1 MPTKT
6 FLNLSED
13 KRNKI
18 IEASIREFSET
29 PYEKTSINKI
39 IKYAGISRG
48 SFYMYFEDKYDLTMY
63 LLDLTKHHIT
73 EESRKVNQAV
83 SGNLINFV
91 LGIHNVFFDYY
102 QKAEYRN
109 FIKNIMIYFQGRP
122 ESELKVMKGHLPINE
137 DIKSIYKLINKE
149 QFRDQSEEFIMNTI
163 ELSLMMLRNV
173 MYKSFMLDLNKE
185 ESGIL
190 LKNYLEI
197 LNQGY
202 RRKNNA

>member
-13 KRNKI
+13 KQNKI
-18 IEASIREFSET
+18 IEASIKEFSET

-48 SFYMYFEDKYDLTMY
+48 SFYMYFEDKSDLTMY
-63 LLDLTKHHIT
+63 LLDITKNHIIQ
-73 EESRKVNQAV
+73 ESKKVNQAV
-83 SGNLINFV
+83 SGNLINFI
-91 LGIHNVFFDYY
+91 LGIHNVFYDYY
-102 QKAEYRN
+102 LKVEYRN

-122 ESELKVMKGHLPINE
+122 ESELKFLKGHLPIND
-137 DIKSIYKLINKE
+137 DIDSIYKLIKKD
-149 QFRDQSEEFIMNTI
+149 QFRDQSETFIINTI
-163 ELSLMMLRNV
+163 ELSLVILRNV
-173 MYKSFMLDLNKE
+173 MFKSFMLDLNKE
-185 ESGIL
+185 ESAKL

-202 RRKNNA
+202 GGNNNA